1 MKSAL
6 ALTAALALAGCAHA
20 PAAKTS
26 PAGLSASDYYPLAV
40 GNAWTYDARMLGEQH
55 VAEVRILRQ
64 ANGFF
69 EDSQGSKLAVD
80 AEGLRDDKRYLLKN
94 PLREGAEWDNV
105 VSVSAR
111 EHYRIAQADAP
122 CQVPAGSFQHCVT
135 VESRTRT
142 SQVTLINALT
152 FAPGVGIVHLTVEA
166 ERNGQR
172 TPQSELTLTHY
183 ALATPASA
191 QAAAP

>member
-20 PAAKTS
+20 PTQETS
-26 PAGLSASDYYPLAV
+26 PSGLSAAAYYPLAV
-40 GNAWTYDARMLGEQH
+40 GNAWTYDARILGERH
-55 VAEVRILRQ
+55 VADVRILRQ

-69 EDSQGSKLAVD
+69 EDSQGAKLTAD
-80 AEGLRDDKRYLLKN
+80 GEGLRDDKRYLLKN
-94 PLREGAEWDNV
+94 PVREGAEWDNV

-111 EHYRIAQADAP
+111 EHYRISQADAP

-166 ERNGQR
+166 ERDGKR
-172 TPQSELTLTHY
+172 TPQSELSLTHY
-183 ALATPASA
+183 ALAAPAPTPAA
-191 QAAAP
+191 R

>member
-20 PAAKTS
+20 PAQQKS
-26 PAGLSASDYYPLAV
+26 PAGLSAADYYPLAV
-40 GNAWTYDARMLGEQH
+40 GNAWTYDAQMLGEHHQ
-55 VAEVRILRQ
+55 ADVRILRQ

-69 EDSQGSKLAVD
+69 EDSQGSKLTVD
-80 AEGLRDDKRYLLKN
+80 GEGLRDERRYLLKD

-142 SQVTLINALT
+142 SKVTLINALT

-166 ERNGQR
+166 ERGGER
-172 TPQSELTLTHY
+172 IPQSELTLTHY
-183 ALATPASA
+183 TLAAP
-191 QAAAP
+191 AAAKAAR